1 MQGFMSS
8 VSEVVT
14 GDKSLDKL
22 YVEANNL
29 KNKISN
35 ENSVIYF
42 PYVKSSEDYDS
53 LYLYYNYLKHRVPLG
68 VDERNHLKSRTKL
81 KKELQVDLLK
91 TLLSVCNFV
100 LPRKINKAKIIGNGN
115 LTHCIVRPKTDT
127 KKILDI
133 ETSVDNSKHLASKC
147 SNDKEKFNEIV
158 NNNLNRIINMDMDKL
173 LDYLQDRN
181 LIKTKMTNSIK

>member
-1 MQGFMSS
+1 M
-8 VSEVVT
+8 
-14 GDKSLDKL
+14 
-22 YVEANNL
+22 
-29 KNKISN
+29 
-35 ENSVIYF
+35 
-42 PYVKSSEDYDS
+42 
-53 LYLYYNYLKHRVPLG
+53 
-68 VDERNHLKSRTKL
+68 DERNHLKSRTKL

-158 NNNLNRIINMDMDKL
+158 NNNLNRIITMDMDKL

-181 LIKTKMTNSIK
+181 LIKTKITNSIK

>member
-1 MQGFMSS
+1 MENFLKS
-8 VSEVVT
+8 VGDVIT

-42 PYVKSSEDYDS
+42 PYVRSNEDYES
-53 LYLYYNYLKHRVPLG
+53 LYLYYNYLKHRVPLS
-68 VDERNHLKSRTKL
+68 VDKRNHQKSRTKL

-100 LPRKINKAKIIGNGN
+100 LPRNIAKAKIIGNDN
-115 LTHCIVRPKTDT
+115 LTHCIVRPKTNT

-133 ETSVDNSKHLASKC
+133 DTSVDNSKYLASMC
-147 SNDKEKFNEIV
+147 SNDKEKFNEII

-173 LDYLQDRN
+173 LDYLKQKGMFVN
-181 LIKTKMTNSIK
+181 NKIK